1 MIDYIKKN
9 IADKKI
15 LILGFGKEGQ
25 STYDLFRRALPSQI
39 ITIADLDKEIEKK
52 NPSLANDNNLNI
64 ILGESYLDHLN
75 DFDCIFKT
83 PGISLK
89 DIDSPFDVE
98 KITSQTDLFLRIF
111 SKQVI
116 GITGTKGKST
126 TSSLI
131 YYILSLK
138 NSNVVLLG
146 NIGIPPFTM
155 LNKIDKETRIL
166 YELSSHQLEYITIAP
181 HIAILLNLYQE
192 HLDHY
197 KSFEHYQLAKWNIT
211 LHQHSGDYFIYN
223 SDDPLIIDL
232 IEKNNLIRNYFPF
245 SCQKSIEN
253 GCYLLEEKIYFS
265 KDNNSSCIHDSA
277 KMPFLVGNHN
287 LLNLMAAINVC
298 KILDVPDNIIIEGI
312 KTFKGLPHR
321 IEYVG
326 LYNNIHFYNDSISTI
341 PQAAIQA
348 VEALKNVDTLILG
361 GFDRGIDYSGLTDYL
376 AKSKINNLIFI
387 AEAGKRMLDILQIDF
402 PEIKNF
408 DYVDSMESA
417 VNIAMQKT
425 QPGKICLLSPAAAS
439 YGMFKNFEERGDVF
453 KILIKKNNLS

>member
-1 MIDYIKKN
+1 MINYIKKN

-25 STYDLFRRALPSQI
+25 STYELLRRALPSQI

-52 NPSLANDNNLNI
+52 NPSLVNDNNLNL
-64 ILGESYLDHLN
+64 ILGESYLDHLS
-75 DFDCIFKT
+75 DFDIIFKT

-89 DIDSPFDVE
+89 DINYSFDVE
-98 KITSQTDLFLRIF
+98 KILTQTDLFLKIF

-126 TSSLI
+126 TSSSI
-131 YYILSLK
+131 YHILSLQ
-138 NSNVVLLG
+138 NSNVVLVG

-155 LNKIDKETRIL
+155 LSKIDKETRIL
-166 YELSSHQLEYITIAP
+166 CELSSHQLEYISIAP
-181 HIAILLNLYQE
+181 HISVLLNLYQE

-197 KSFEHYQLAKWNIT
+197 ISFEHYQLAKWNIT
-211 LHQHSGDYFIYN
+211 LHQNIDDYFIFN
-223 SDDPLIIDL
+223 SDDSLINDL
-232 IEKNNLIRNYFPF
+232 VKKNNLERKYFPF
-245 SCQKSIEN
+245 SAEKSVEN
-253 GCYLLEEKIYFS
+253 GCYLQDEKIYFS
-265 KDNNSSCIHDSA
+265 KDCNTNCIFDSA
-277 KMPFLVGNHN
+277 ETPFLVGSHN

-326 LYNNIHFYNDSISTI
+326 LYHNIHFYNDSISTI
-341 PQAAIQA
+341 PQATIQA

-361 GFDRGIDYSGLTDYL
+361 GFDRGIDYSGLIDYL
-376 AKSKINNLIFI
+376 AKSNINHLIFI
-387 AEAGKRMLDILQIDF
+387 ADAGKRMLEILKKNF
-402 PEIKNF
+402 PEIKDY

-425 QPGKICLLSPAAAS
+425 QPEKICLLSPAAAS
-439 YGMFKNFEERGDVF
+439 YGMFKNFEERGDIF
-453 KILIKKNNLS
+453 KKLIKKV

>member
-25 STYDLFRRALPSQI
+25 STYELLRRALPSQI

-52 NPSLANDNNLNI
+52 NPSLANDTNLNF

-83 PGISLK
+83 PGVSLK
-89 DIDSPFDVE
+89 DIDYPFNVE
-98 KITSQTDLFLRIF
+98 KITSQTDLFLKVF
-111 SKQVI
+111 SKQVV
-116 GITGTKGKST
+116 GVTGTKGKST

-131 YYILSLK
+131 YHILSLQ
-138 NSNVVLLG
+138 NQNVVLLG
-146 NIGIPPFTM
+146 NMGIPPFSM
-155 LNKIDKETRIL
+155 LDKIDTTTKIV
-166 YELSSHQLEYITIAP
+166 YELSSHQLEYLTVAP
-181 HIAILLNLYQE
+181 CISVLLNLYQE

-197 KSFEHYQLAKWNIT
+197 KSFEHYQLAKWNIA
-211 LHQHSGDYFIYN
+211 LHQNTDDYFIYN
-223 SDDPLIIDL
+223 SDDSLINDL
-232 IEKNNLIRNYFPF
+232 IKKNNLKRKYFLF
-245 SCQKSIEN
+245 SAEKPVEN
-253 GCYLLEEKIYFS
+253 GCYLQGEKIYFS
-265 KDNNSSCIHDSA
+265 KDGDTICIYDSA
-277 KMPFLVGNHN
+277 ETPFLVGNHN
-287 LLNLMAAINVC
+287 LLNLMAAINAC
-298 KILDVPDNIIIEGI
+298 KLLNVPDNIILEGI

-361 GFDRGIDYSGLTDYL
+361 GFDRGIDYSELISYL
-376 AKSKINNLIFI
+376 AKSNINHLIFI
-387 AEAGKRMLDILQIDF
+387 AEAGKRMLDILQIKF

-417 VNIAMQKT
+417 VIIAIQKT
-425 QPGKICLLSPAAAS
+425 QPEKICLLSPAAAS

-453 KILIKKNNLS
+453 KNLIKKFSPS